1 MGATREDLRG
11 GGVSPAAVARGDRS
25 RTRGVVP
32 PALPALLAAL
42 AFALAGGAGAATI
55 HVTTTEDELDATP
68 NDACSLR
75 EAVYTVNHL
84 VAQGVGGCQVIGTI
98 GEDDEIVVPEGRYVL
113 TRTSP
118 GPFSVNDGA
127 GNLQLFRNV
136 AIRGA
141 GPGRTVIDGSGALV
155 LGANGLA
162 PVHYGG
168 VFELVEDGTAAI
180 EGVTV
185 TGGRA
190 RYGGG
195 GIAVRGGATLS
206 LTDVEVA
213 GNRVEREGAGIC
225 SFGWLYL
232 RNVTVSDNSG
242 EAAAGGPPSRGGGV
256 FSKWLI
262 DARNVTISGNV
273 ASRGGGLHVEST
285 IAGSVLDSVTITD
298 NAALGDPGATG
309 DTAGGVELRPVAT
322 DLRIVNT
329 IVAGNAGPDHPDCSG
344 RLDSLGHNLIGVANA
359 CSGFGPDDM
368 LGAASSPLDPGLAPL
383 DHYGGGTRTHALL
396 PGSPAV
402 DSGPPANGT
411 GCPAADQRGFPRPE
425 DGDGDGARRCD
436 IGAY

>member
-206 LTDVEVA
+206 LTEVEVA
-213 GNRVEREGAGIC
+213 GNRVEREGAGIY

-273 ASRGGGLHVEST
+273 ASRGGGL
-285 IAGSVLDSVTITD
+285 
-298 NAALGDPGATG
+298 
-309 DTAGGVELRPVAT
+309 
-322 DLRIVNT
+322 
-329 IVAGNAGPDHPDCSG
+329 
-344 RLDSLGHNLIGVANA
+344 
-359 CSGFGPDDM
+359 
-368 LGAASSPLDPGLAPL
+368 
-383 DHYGGGTRTHALL
+383 
-396 PGSPAV
+396 
-402 DSGPPANGT
+402 
-411 GCPAADQRGFPRPE
+411 
-425 DGDGDGARRCD
+425 
-436 IGAY
+436 

>member
-206 LTDVEVA
+206 LTEVEVA
-213 GNRVEREGAGIC
+213 GNRVEREGAGIY

-273 ASRGGGLHVEST
+273 ASRGGGLYVEST

-425 DGDGDGARRCD
+425 DGAGDGARRCD